1 MIPRYHNFKNYFL
14 LYNKTSTYSA
24 YTNTYVEV
32 LFYYSAIATYRLIPK

>member
-1 MIPRYHNFKNYFL
+1 MLPYTSKVIVL
-14 LYNKTSTYSA
+14 LYDKTSTYSA